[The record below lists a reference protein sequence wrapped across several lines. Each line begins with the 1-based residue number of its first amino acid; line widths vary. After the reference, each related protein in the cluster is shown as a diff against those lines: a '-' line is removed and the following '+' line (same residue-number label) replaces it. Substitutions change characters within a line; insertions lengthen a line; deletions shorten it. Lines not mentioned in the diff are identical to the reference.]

1 MTTRQL
7 GYSLLDNNLAQ
18 LKQSIVKSLDS
29 RFPKG
34 WQPLIITELNRRK
47 ALYTSAEEFNLD
59 YGNLPIVFDKFRAS
73 FDFIALRK
81 FSTSKIYDHFCAV
94 RDGRNLIAHHSSF
107 TDEQLKKLRSDLIT
121 IFQALGISNSFAESG
136 TFTSTA
142 DPVIVAKS
150 SHGIKDNQA
159 GLQNTDSIVP
169 DVVRNT
175 FIISQ
180 AKYGLGQSIIV
191 AFNRGKHSGKRFRY
205 SHDQVYDACI
215 DKLIKLDSW
224 HSDGFNVSSTSI
236 RKEALPYVNEVI

>member
-7 GYSLLDNNLAQ
+7 GYSLLDNNLAR
-18 LKQSIVKSLDS
+18 LKQSIVNSLDS
-29 RFPKG
+29 RFPSG
-34 WQPLIITELNRRK
+34 WQPLVISELNRRR

-73 FDFIALRK
+73 FDFIELRR
-81 FSTSKIYDHFCAV
+81 FSTSKLYDHICSV
-94 RDGRNLIAHHSSF
+94 RDSRNLIAHHSSF
-107 TDEQLKKLRSDLIT
+107 TDDQLKKLRNDLLT
-121 IFQALGISNSFAESG
+121 IYQALGISNSFTESA
-136 TFTSTA
+136 TF
-142 DPVIVAKS
+142 VAKVDSVITTKS
-150 SHGIKDNQA
+150 SVGFKDSQV

-180 AKYGLGQSIIV
+180 AKYGLGHSIIV

-215 DKLIKLDSW
+215 DKLDKLNSW
-224 HSDGFNVSSTSI
+224 HSDKFNVSSTSI
-236 RKEALPYVNEVI
+236 RKEALPYVKPL